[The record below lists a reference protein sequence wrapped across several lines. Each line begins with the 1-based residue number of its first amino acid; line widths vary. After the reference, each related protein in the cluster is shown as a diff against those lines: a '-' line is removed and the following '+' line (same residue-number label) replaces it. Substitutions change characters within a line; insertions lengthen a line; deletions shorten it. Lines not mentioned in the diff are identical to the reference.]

1 MTMETIT
8 QQNAGADKR
17 GGATRRDAAEAGCDF
32 APGLEAAVPERF
44 EECEGVLSA
53 SGGEVPDFVRGTY
66 YLNGPARFGRNGLA
80 YRHWLDGDGLV
91 CALRFDDEAIRL
103 KTRYVRSR
111 KFTEEENAGRPLFRA
126 FGTAFDGDHLNR
138 VGNGLESPVNVSV
151 YPAGNSLLAFGEQ
164 GLPWELD
171 PETLETRG
179 QFTFNGRLNEASPFS
194 AHPKFD
200 QATGEMFN
208 FGVLFSEGTPRLYVY
223 CFDGGGLRYRKSV
236 PLDYPCSVHD
246 FSLSKN
252 HVVFYLSPYLLNI
265 GGLLK
270 EGRTVME
277 SLNWEPERGSRLV
290 ILARATGELVASVP
304 AGHRYCLH
312 LIHSFEANDR
322 LTVDVLE
329 FDRPLY
335 DQYQPVP
342 GLFTDAP
349 RGGPVRLVIDL
360 ATRDLVERRELPYL
374 QCPDFPAID
383 PAHAMRATQEFWML
397 GISNTGKPG
406 RKFFDQL
413 AHGDWRRPVL
423 EDIYQS
429 PPMKYLGGEPVL
441 VGNAA
446 SEAGEAVVVCQ
457 EFDARERTSRFLLFD
472 ARRVANGPFCKINT
486 LSGLYF
492 GFHATFQKAGG
503 RTGPAAGAENRHTA
517 A

>member
-1 MTMETIT
+1 MAMETIA
-8 QQNAGADKR
+8 QQNLSADGLVR
-17 GGATRRDAAEAGCDF
+17 NIAPDSPVSEYDF
-32 APGLEAAVPERF
+32 APGLEAAFPEHF
-44 EECEGVLSA
+44 PECEEVLSA
-53 SGGEVPDFVRGTY
+53 ANGAVPDFVRGTY
-66 YLNGPARFGRNGLA
+66 YLNGPARFGRNGMA

-91 CALRFDDEAIRL
+91 CALRFDDQAIQL

-111 KFTEEENAGRPLFRA
+111 KLVQEESAGRPLFRA
-126 FGTAFDGDHLNR
+126 FGTAFDSDRLNQL
-138 VGNGLESPVNVSV
+138 GNGLESPVNVSV
-151 YPAGNSLLAFGEQ
+151 YPFGKSLLAFGEQ

-171 PETLETRG
+171 PDTLETRG

-200 QATGEMFN
+200 ANTGEMFN
-208 FGVLFSEGTPRLYVY
+208 FGVFFSAGTPRLYLY
-223 CFDGGGLRYRKSV
+223 CFDARGLRYRKSV

-252 HVVFYLSPYLLNI
+252 HVAFYLSPYLLNI

-270 EGRTVME
+270 ERRTVME
-277 SLNWEPERGSRLV
+277 SLSWEPGRGSRLV
-290 ILARATGELVASVP
+290 ILARGTGEMVASIPV
-304 AGHRYCLH
+304 GHRYCLH
-312 LIHSFEANDR
+312 LIHSFEEEGR

-360 ATRDLVERRELPYL
+360 AARDLAERRELPYL

-383 PAHAMRATQEFWML
+383 PGHAMQANHEFWML
-397 GISNTGKPG
+397 GISHTGKPG

-413 AHGDWRRPVL
+413 AHGDWRQPVL

-429 PPMKYLGGEPVL
+429 PPLKYLGGEPVF
-441 VGNAA
+441 VGNI
-446 SEAGEAVVVCQ
+446 SQPEEGVVICQ
-457 EFDARERTSRFLLFD
+457 EFDARGQTSHFLLFD
-472 ARRVANGPFCKINT
+472 ARRVANGPFCKIST
-486 LSGLYF
+486 ASGLYF
-492 GFHATFQKAGG
+492 GFHAMFQKAGHKKP
-503 RTGPAAGAENRHTA
+503 RADGPKIAM
-517 A
+517 